1 MSHSITL
8 FNELSLTNKL
18 LILINHSNQTNSKIR
33 IRKSEILTKY
43 VDTSGYKLSKDNKL
57 TFLENHLNFTNTT
70 QRTKVLNQFL
80 NEIQQIQLKSRINIE
95 ELQKSSKLNQSRI
108 ITTKLASKAI

>member
-18 LILINHSNQTNSKIR
+18 LILINHSNQTNAKIR

-43 VDTSGYKLSKDNKL
+43 VDTSGYKLGNDNKL
-57 TFLENHLNFTNTT
+57 TFLENHLNFTNPT

-80 NEIQQIQLKSRINIE
+80 NEIQQIQLKSKINIE
-95 ELQKSSKLNQSRI
+95 ELQKTSKVNQSRI
-108 ITTKLASKAI
+108 LTTKLGITTI